1 MLGPADNGLIDLL
14 DHNPPPGAN
23 PVLGTLGNEFVDQI
37 SEIFA
42 ASSNNVLVYVSI
54 EPGSLSALLIGVGKD
69 AGNIEA
75 GALQKINQNRDVLV
89 CLARKTSNEVRPQT
103 GLWAARTDGI
113 DDV

>member
-75 GALQKINQNRDVLV
+75 FLLYKSEADDDSLRVDVGGRL
-89 CLARKTSNEVRPQT
+89 
-103 GLWAARTDGI
+103 I
-113 DDV
+113 I